1 MMWEIMWNFVG
12 FVWIFDLTCGFIDS
26 IISIRD
32 LCWHLFRGDCEG
44 MEQLLILKETDR
56 RNHMDFA
63 DFVETISEREE

>member
-1 MMWEIMWNFVG
+1 
-12 FVWIFDLTCGFIDS
+12 
-26 IISIRD
+26 
-32 LCWHLFRGDCEG
+32 